1 MSDLWT
7 YLKSAEKP
15 IVMYGMGNGA
25 DKIISVLEAC
35 GIEVDD
41 FFASDG
47 FVRGQI
53 FHGKKV
59 LSFSEIREK
68 YEDFI
73 ILVSFGSPRRDVLD
87 MIYEMSGKYELY
99 SPDVPLAGENLFS
112 REFFEANEE
121 KFRQVRELF
130 ADEESREIFD
140 NIISYKLSGKID
152 FLRRAVSSSQ
162 DTLFDFEKYKITVDA
177 GAYTGDTA
185 REMLEKAKN
194 IEKIICLEPDFKN
207 FKKLLRFSEEDERAK
222 GKVCPIAAGA
232 WNDDTKVTFGTAGN
246 RNSNAFSG
254 GKENLVDMVKI
265 DTVAKEYFVDYIK
278 YDVEGAEM
286 NALAGSHETIEKSSP
301 DMLISLYHRS
311 EDIFEI
317 PLYISENYPQYDI
330 YLRRTEC
337 LPAWEINLCA
347 VKK

>member
-7 YLKSAEKP
+7 YLKSAGKP

-25 DKIISVLEAC
+25 DKIISVLEAY

-59 LSFSEIREK
+59 MSFSDIREK

-99 SPDVPLAGENLFS
+99 SPDVPLAGETLFS

-121 KFRQVRELF
+121 KFRQVRALF

-162 DTLFDFEKYKITVDA
+162 DILFDFEKYKITVDA

-185 REMLEKAKN
+185 REMLEKAEN

-207 FKKLLRFSEEDERAK
+207 FKKLLRFSEDEYAK
-222 GKVCPIAAGA
+222 GRVYPIPAGA
-232 WNDDTKVTFGTAGN
+232 WNDDKRVTFGTAGN

-286 NALAGSHETIEKSSP
+286 NALVGSHETIEKSSP

-317 PLYISENYPQYDI
+317 PLYISENYPQYDL

>member
-1 MSDLWT
+1 MTDLWT

-25 DKIISVLEAC
+25 DKIISVLE
-35 GIEVDD
+35 GYDIEVED

-59 LSFSEIREK
+59 MSFSDIREK

-99 SPDVPLAGENLFS
+99 SPDVPLAGKILFDS
-112 REFFEANEE
+112 KYFEKNEE
-121 KFRQVRELF
+121 KYKRVRDLF
-130 ADEESREIFD
+130 ADEESKIILD
-140 NIISYKLSGKID
+140 NIVSYKLSGKID
-152 FLRRAVSSSQ
+152 FLRKAVSSTQ
-162 DTLFDFEKYKITVDA
+162 DDLFDFEKYKITVDA

-194 IEKIICLEPDFKN
+194 IEKIICLEPDVKN
-207 FKKLLRFSEEDERAK
+207 FKKLLRFTEEDARAK
-222 GKVCPIAAGA
+222 NIVCPIEAGA
-232 WNDDTKVTFGTAGN
+232 WDKDTKLTFGSAGN

-254 GKENLVDMVKI
+254 GKEILTDMIKI
-265 DTVAKEYFVDYIK
+265 DSVSKEYFVDYIK

-286 NALAGSHETIEKSSP
+286 NALVGSRETILKSSP

-311 EDIFEI
+311 EDIFDI
-317 PLYISENYPQYDI
+317 PLYIRENYPQYDL
-330 YLRRTEC
+330 YLKRTEC
-337 LPAWEINLCA
+337 LPAWEINLCV